1 MENITT
7 LTFEF
12 LKELAKNN
20 NRDWFAENKSCYEK
34 SHEEMYK
41 FAENLL
47 SKMSEFDTIS
57 TPSGKKSLYR
67 IYRDVRFSKNKDPY
81 KINRSGSFSRE
92 GADKRGGYYYHIAPG
107 NSFIGGG
114 FFQPN
119 SEDLNLLRKQIE
131 MDATPLRE
139 VLENGKFKKYYHQL
153 LGEQLKT
160 APRGFDKEDPN
171 IDLLRYKS
179 FYVMHEFTDQEVLQA
194 NFEDKVI
201 EGFKMLQ
208 DFFDVMTSYLTTNLN
223 GESTI

>member
-1 MENITT
+1 
-7 LTFEF
+7 
-12 LKELAKNN
+12 
-20 NRDWFAENKSCYEK
+20 
-34 SHEEMYK
+34 MYK

-179 FYVMHEFTDQEVLQA
+179 FYVMHEFTDQEVLQD